1 MNSKLIIQCR
11 AKYFLLI
18 SLYIPFLCIA
28 FTLSPTV
35 FAAHVSAPYAQHQ
48 SDIDEE
54 VISGAGAHFSWLI
67 FNALKPDLEK
77 ISGRKINLFG
87 KDSMLGQGCNAGIK
101 SAKLDGEKS
110 ETFGFI
116 CCPLSQK
123 EIKKQQLIVYPI
135 ALEPILILLNQANPV
150 KNLSSQQVRDIFSGK
165 IINWQEVGGKD
176 QPIVVITRL
185 HCKKRPGHW
194 KTILPNK
201 DQFRQQRINVSSAD
215 DMVQRISDFPGAI
228 GHTGATWEF
237 GIKDEVQHITVD
249 SIEPNANSLAAK
261 TYPFFRQ
268 LSAVTDKTPA
278 PDVLKIIS
286 EVQTGPAFFEFAE
299 KFRLLPLNKARQQ

>member
-1 MNSKLIIQCR
+1 MNSKLITQYH
-11 AKYFLLI
+11 AKVFLLNSI
-18 SLYIPFLCIA
+18 YIPFLCIA
-28 FTLSPTV
+28 ITLSSTV
-35 FAAHVSAPYAQHQ
+35 FAAHVDAPYAQHP
-48 SDIDEE
+48 SAIDEG
-54 VISGAGAHFSWLI
+54 VINGAGAHFSWLI

-77 ISGRKINLFG
+77 ASGRKINLFG

-101 SAKLDGEKS
+101 SAKLDGEKT

-123 EIKKQQLIVYPI
+123 EINKKQINVYPI

-150 KNLSSQQVRDIFSGK
+150 KDLSSQQVRDIFSGK

-201 DQFRQQRINVSSAD
+201 DQFRQQRINVASAD
-215 DMVQRISDFPGAI
+215 DMVQRISDFPGSI

-237 GIKDEVQHITVD
+237 GAKDEVKHITVD
-249 SIEPNANSLAAK
+249 SIEPNGDSLAAK
-261 TYPFFRQ
+261 TYPFYRQ
-268 LSAVTDKTPA
+268 LSAVTDNTPA
-278 PDVLKIIS
+278 PDVLKIIT
-286 EVQTGPAFFEFAE
+286 EVQTGPAFFKFAK
-299 KFRLLPLNKARQQ
+299 KFRLLPLNKARQ